1 MPENFNVQLK
11 AATDKLHQELETA
24 DTSKNIVSPNLSVEK
39 YADYLQKTYII
50 HYDVENIV
58 FPVLKNIV
66 SGITLRLKCEKITN
80 DLSFLP
86 QKHLSEKMVL
96 LDEDYHNNIGF
107 NLGLM
112 YVTEGSVLGGQFI
125 LKNVKRTLG
134 EQTPTTFLNVYNDKT
149 GSLWKSF
156 IASLNEYAN
165 KNDDHEREQIISGA
179 LYGFKR
185 VYAIFTSN

>member
-11 AATDKLHQELETA
+11 AATDKLHQELETT

>member
-11 AATDKLHQELETA
+11 AATDKLHQELETT
-24 DTSKNIVSPNLSVEK
+24 DTSKNIVSPNLSVEE

-165 KNDDHEREQIISGA
+165 NNDDHEREQIISGA